1 MTIVVAGVCAS
12 ARQFWL
18 TGCGRRFACYGS
30 RFMRSLPLALFSSSI
45 LIVLSASPAWAGD
58 SVSAEAL
65 FQAGREAAVR
75 GDFREACAKFAESQR
90 LDPAPGT
97 LINLGDCK
105 EHLGLFASAWG
116 YYREAADRLTGDKR
130 VEGLKARV
138 AAIEPRLSRL
148 TLTLA
153 PGAPDEARITRDG
166 VELGAA
172 SLGVAM
178 PVDPGEHV
186 VVVTA
191 PGREPR
197 RYVVSVGE
205 AESPALALEPGATAV
220 AITPPPP
227 PKPPP
232 GSGRAVGFVMGSLGV
247 ASLAASG
254 VTGVMTIQRKG
265 TVKTECPGQVCRGSA
280 GLDAAAQGKTLSL
293 ASTVTFA
300 TGLVGLGVGA
310 YLVLSG
316 GSKSTPAVALTT
328 TITPETTGLRLVGQF

>member
-1 MTIVVAGVCAS
+1 
-12 ARQFWL
+12 
-18 TGCGRRFACYGS
+18 
-30 RFMRSLPLALFSSSI
+30 MRSLRLALFSSSI
-45 LIVLSASPAWAGD
+45 ATLLLATSASAGD
-58 SVSAEAL
+58 SVSAEAM

-75 GDFREACAKFAESQR
+75 GDYREACAKFAESQR

-116 YYREAADRLTGDKR
+116 YYREAADRLAGDKR
-130 VEGLKARV
+130 AEGLKARV

-153 PGAPDEARITRDG
+153 PGAPGEARILRDDAA
-166 VELGAA
+166 VGAA

-178 PVDPGEHV
+178 PIDPGEHV

-197 RYVVSVGE
+197 RYVVTIGE
-205 AESPALALEPGATAV
+205 AESPALALEAGAASRE
-220 AITPPPP
+220 ITPPPP
-227 PKPPP
+227 PPSLPPPPPSP
-232 GSGRAVGFVMGSLGV
+232 GSGRTVGFVIGSLGV
-247 ASLAASG
+247 ASLAAAG

-265 TVKTECPGQVCRGSA
+265 TVKAECPAQVCRSSVGI
-280 GLDAAAQGKTLSL
+280 DAAAQGTTLSL
-293 ASTVTFA
+293 VSTVTFA

-316 GSKSTPAVALTT
+316 GSKSSPAVALTT
-328 TITPETTGLRLVGQF
+328 TITPDTTGLQLVGSF

>member
-1 MTIVVAGVCAS
+1 
-12 ARQFWL
+12 
-18 TGCGRRFACYGS
+18 
-30 RFMRSLPLALFSSSI
+30 MRSLPLALLGSGLAI
-45 LIVLSASPAWAGD
+45 MLSASSAWAGD
-58 SVSAEAL
+58 TVSAEAL

-75 GDFREACAKFAESQR
+75 GDYREACAKFAESQR

-105 EHLGLFASAWG
+105 EHLGMFASAWG
-116 YYREAADRLTGDKR
+116 YYREAADRLAGDKR

-138 AAIEPRLSRL
+138 AAIEPRLSRI
-148 TLTLA
+148 TITLA
-153 PGAPDEARITRDG
+153 PSAPAEARIARDD

-172 SLGVAM
+172 TLGVAV
-178 PVDPGEHV
+178 PIDPGEHV

-191 PGREPR
+191 PGREPK
-197 RYVVSVGE
+197 RYVVSLGE
-205 AESPALALEPGATAV
+205 AEAPVLAVEPGEATRV
-220 AITPPPP
+220 ITPPPP
-227 PKPPP
+227 PLPLPPP
-232 GSGRAVGFVMGSLGV
+232 PAPQAGSGRVAGFVIGSLGI

-254 VTGVMTIQRKG
+254 ATGVMTIQRKS
-265 TVKTECPGQVCRGSA
+265 TVKTECPRQVCTGQA

-293 ASTVTFA
+293 VSTVTFA

-328 TITPETTGLRLVGQF
+328 TITPDTTGLRLVGQF